1 MSDVFRQ
8 GLELSAVGFAV
19 VFGVLSVMAIVVS
32 LLKRLDGRWQ
42 AAEAADKAAALE
54 REPTID
60 DTTLAIISAAVFV
73 ALQGRGRV
81 TKVRRLRPTDRKGG
95 AWALQG
101 RLSIQGSHVVPR
113 ATDRQNHS

>member
-1 MSDVFRQ
+1 MSEELLR
-8 GLELSAVGFAV
+8 GLELSAVGFSV
-19 VFGVLSVMAIVVS
+19 VFGVLTLMAAVVT
-32 LLKRLDGRWQ
+32 LLKRLDDRWQ
-42 AAEAADKAAALE
+42 AAEAAEKAAARD

-113 ATDRQNHS
+113 ATDRQSHS